1 MNTWTEMERN
11 INKKYMYYGFYILK
25 WFFAFF
31 LLLRFQSHGEMRNVR
46 DEVVQVEAATAK
58 NVHNC

>member
-1 MNTWTEMERN
+1 
-11 INKKYMYYGFYILK
+11 MYYGFYILK

>member
-11 INKKYMYYGFYILK
+11 INKKICIMAFIFLSGFLPFSSCFVFKATEKCEMYGEKSYK
-25 WFFAFF
+25 
-31 LLLRFQSHGEMRNVR
+31 LRRQ
-46 DEVVQVEAATAK
+46 QQK